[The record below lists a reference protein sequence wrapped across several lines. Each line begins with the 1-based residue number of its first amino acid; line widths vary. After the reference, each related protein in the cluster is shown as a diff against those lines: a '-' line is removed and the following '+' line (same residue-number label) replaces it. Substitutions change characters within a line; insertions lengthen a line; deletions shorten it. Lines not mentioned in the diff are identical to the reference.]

1 MPIHIVLISKVFFIE
16 NFFIELIK
24 PKFWETKNFISFF
37 LYPLSIITYFINVTK
52 KFSTKKK
59 FGIKTICIGN
69 IFVGGTGKTSLAI
82 EVNELLRKKFKTVF
96 IKKNY
101 ENQSD
106 EITLL
111 SRKGK
116 IISSSNREDALS
128 TASKKKYQV
137 AILDDGL
144 QQKNINYDLKIAC
157 FNSKY
162 AIGNEYMLPAGPLR
176 ENLKEVKNY
185 DLIFLN
191 GEKKNSKLLSKLRS
205 IDKSLKIF
213 QGIYKPLN
221 LKNFDLKKKYL
232 MFCGIG
238 NPHEFEQTLIK
249 YKFNIS
255 KKIIYPDHY
264 KLTNTDLKQ
273 LIDEAKKEN
282 LVLVTTEKDFFR
294 LNKSQRKN
302 INFLKIKLEI
312 KDKKNLEKI
321 LISKL

>member
-1 MPIHIVLISKVFFIE
+1 M
-16 NFFIELIK
+16 
-24 PKFWETKNFISFF
+24 
-37 LYPLSIITYFINVTK
+37 
-52 KFSTKKK
+52 
-59 FGIKTICIGN
+59 
-69 IFVGGTGKTSLAI
+69 
-82 EVNELLRKKFKTVF
+82 
-96 IKKNY
+96 
-101 ENQSD
+101 
-106 EITLL
+106 
-111 SRKGK
+111 
-116 IISSSNREDALS
+116 
-128 TASKKKYQV
+128 
-137 AILDDGL
+137 
-144 QQKNINYDLKIAC
+144 KIAC
-157 FNSKY
+157 FNSEY
-162 AIGNEYMLPAGPLR
+162 AIGNEYMFPAGPLR
-176 ENLKEVKNY
+176 ENLKEIKNY

-191 GEKKNSKLLSKLRS
+191 GEKKNNKLLSKLRS
-205 IDKSLKIF
+205 IDKNLKIF

-273 LIDEAKKEN
+273 LINKAKKEN
-282 LVLVTTEKDFFR
+282 LALVTTEKDFFR

-302 INFLKIKLEI
+302 IKFLKIKLEI

>member
-1 MPIHIVLISKVFFIE
+1 MK
-16 NFFIELIK
+16 LIK
-24 PKFWETKNFISFF
+24 PKFWESKNFISFI
-37 LYPLSIITYFINVTK
+37 LYPLSAITFLINFTK
-52 KFSTKKK
+52 KFSIKKN
-59 FGIKTICIGN
+59 FEIKSICIGN

-82 EVNELLRKKFKTVF
+82 EINDLLRKKFRTVF

-101 ENQSD
+101 KNQID
-106 EITLL
+106 EINLL
-111 SRKGK
+111 NNKGK
-116 IISSSNREDALS
+116 IISSSNREDALF

-162 AIGNEYMLPAGPLR
+162 AFGNGYVLPAGPLR
-176 ENLKEVKNY
+176 ENLNIIKDY

-191 GEKKNSKLLSKLRS
+191 GEKKNKKLLSKLKS
-205 IDKSLKIF
+205 INKNLQIF
-213 QGIYKPLN
+213 EGKYKPLN
-221 LKNFDLKKKYL
+221 LKKFDLRKKYL

-255 KKIIYPDHY
+255 EKIIFPDHH
-264 KLTNTDLKQ
+264 KFSNIDLKE
-273 LIDEAKKEN
+273 LKSNASRDN
-282 LVLVTTEKDFFR
+282 LTLVTTEKDFFR
-294 LNKSQRKN
+294 LNKTQRKN
-302 INFLKIKLEI
+302 IKFLKIKLEI
-312 KDKKNLEKI
+312 KDKEKLKKI